1 MKSQHNR
8 RALLKSMVFGPLL
21 VNIPNLIFADPGI
34 MKPIQ
39 QENPDN
45 LFYRFPAIGDEL
57 VLEVVGKSHSD
68 LARVKE
74 LVDKRPELAR
84 ATWDWSFCDWESA
97 IGAASHMGR
106 RDIVQYLI
114 AKGARPTLFTFAMLG
129 ELEVVRAAI
138 KASPGIQG
146 NGGPHGISLLQHARI
161 GRRMEAEMSPEQKAK
176 VEDTI
181 AYLESLGD
189 AESQPAEAELD
200 EDEKAKF
207 EGEYRYGEG
216 ETDIFFVGLNMRKMM
231 TFGRKGTFGTAIYQT
246 PEGHFKSIAAPS
258 IEVQFIYHNSTISG
272 LLYRE
277 PGLVLSAN
285 LIH

>member
-34 MKPIQ
+34 MKPLQ

-45 LFYRFPAIGDEL
+45 LFYRFPAISDEF
-57 VLEVVGKSHSD
+57 VSEVVGKSHSD
-68 LARVKE
+68 LGRVKE

-84 ATWDWSFCDWESA
+84 ATWDWGFGDWESA

-138 KASPGIQG
+138 KASPGIQS

-161 GRRMEAEMSPEQKAK
+161 GLRMEAEMSPEQKAK

-181 AYLESLGD
+181 DYLESLGN
-189 AESQPAEAELD
+189 AEPQPAEAGLN

-216 ETDIFFVGLNMRKMM
+216 ESDVFFVGLNMRKMM
-231 TFGRKGTFGTAIYQT
+231 TFGRKGTFGTAIYHT
-246 PEGHFKSIAAPS
+246 PEGLFKSIAAPS
-258 IEVQFIYHNSTISG
+258 ISVAFEQQGDNISG
-272 LLYRE
+272 LHYNE
-277 PGLVLSAN
+277 PGLQLFAKRM
-285 LIH
+285 